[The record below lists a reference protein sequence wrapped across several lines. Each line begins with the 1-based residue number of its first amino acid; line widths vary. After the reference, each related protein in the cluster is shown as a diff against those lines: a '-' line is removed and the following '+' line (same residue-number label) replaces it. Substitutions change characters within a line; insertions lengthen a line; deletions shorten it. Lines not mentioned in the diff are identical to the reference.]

1 MRLKGVP
8 AIGSSRLAHRLA
20 KSAAAPFA
28 TPAGLWCRMLVGDLT
43 SMQLKI
49 WLATGLM
56 LVCGVATAQAAAQT
70 AKRISGVAAYYDTN
84 YKGRTASGERYDP
97 NKFTA
102 AHKTLPFGT
111 RLHVTAKNGR
121 SVTVVVNDRGPF
133 NKGRMLD
140 LSLAAAKALRMTGR
154 GLMRVT
160 AEVQPA
166 SFTTAASPPA
176 R

>member
-1 MRLKGVP
+1 
-8 AIGSSRLAHRLA
+8 
-20 KSAAAPFA
+20 
-28 TPAGLWCRMLVGDLT
+28 
-43 SMQLKI
+43 MQLRV
-49 WLATGLM
+49 WLATGLA
-56 LVCGVATAQAAAQT
+56 LACSIATAQAAAQT
-70 AKRISGVAAYYDTN
+70 LKRISGVAAYYDAN
-84 YKGRTASGERYDP
+84 YKGRTASGEVYDP

-111 RLHVTAKNGR
+111 HLRVTAKNGR

-133 NKGRMLD
+133 TKGRMLD
-140 LSLAAAKALRMTGR
+140 LSLAAAKALRMTGH
-154 GLMRVT
+154 GLLQVT